1 MSKRPQTDEPMG
13 ADGRTSISVEQL
25 KQELSTPSS
34 AESAGP
40 TVRLAPEQ
48 ESEVVLDEVTS
59 TLFDDDEFMFDD
71 ETVKSNLEE
80 ILLLPV
86 AHRSSD
92 SHGKGLMGDLAAV
105 FDTRLSPGTVY
116 PRLHDLEDEGALEVH
131 ELVRTKEYRVNDE
144 EKLRERV
151 ESAME
156 QHLALGYFMQ
166 SALES
171 LDD

>member
-1 MSKRPQTDEPMG
+1 MSQRSQTDEPIG
-13 ADGRTSISVEQL
+13 ADGGTSISVEQL
-25 KQELSTPSS
+25 QKELSTATT
-34 AESAGP
+34 AESDGP

-48 ESEVVLDEVTS
+48 ESEVILDEVAT
-59 TLFDDDEFMFDD
+59 TLFDDGEFSFDD

-80 ILLLPV
+80 ILLLLV
-86 AHRSSD
+86 AHRRSD

-116 PRLHDLEDEGALEVH
+116 PRLHELEDEGALEVH

-166 SALES
+166 SALAS